1 MMGSKVYKTLFGQ
14 TILMPQA
21 NVEEFYKLNDYF
33 EYVTSNKFIDDLP
46 HAYWSSILPQLK
58 KTYENNLLTLKEEGL
73 PTKRSEQFNF
83 ANIHKL
89 YNIDI
94 LSAESD
100 NDSYE
105 VIERFSYL
113 NGKKRC
119 IVLNDSRIFTS
130 EDLNKRSPFNVQILD
145 SVNTNKNRQS
155 EYVKLLQQR
164 NNFSKLTY
172 ALSPFP
178 NVIIFPNG
186 SNDTFD
192 KNPVTVQYRNSSD
205 DPRIECNTTIFDVQY
220 NAKVHLKEDIKTT
233 AGQMNYSMYVLRE
246 NSELIIERTTNDYGG
261 WNVFD
266 SVFICHPGSKLT
278 VKFTNTGSQY
288 TQENLYINSSSK
300 TSVNILGRNQIY
312 KGNEYHQ
319 YVYQKSNDP
328 DNYSCIDIKN
338 VGREYASTSFI
349 GRYDVGPL
357 STNFDG
363 TMNNQNLML
372 DKNVTMHTRPVL
384 DIHTKEIKCQH
395 GCTVSNINE
404 DHMYYLQTKGIN
416 KVTASEML
424 IESFLC

>member
-1 MMGSKVYKTLFGQ
+1 MALKVYKTLFGQ
-14 TILMPQA
+14 SLLMPQA
-21 NVEEFYKLNDYF
+21 SAEEFHKLEDYV
-33 EYVTSNKFIDDLP
+33 EYVTSNNFIDELP
-46 HAYWSSILPQLK
+46 HSYWANILPQFK
-58 KTYENNLLTLKEEGL
+58 KSFEANLLALKDAGL

-89 YNIDI
+89 YAIDI

-100 NDSYE
+100 KDSYD

-113 NGKKRC
+113 NGLSKS
-119 IVLNDSRIFTS
+119 IVLNDSRVFTTN
-130 EDLNKRSPFNVQILD
+130 DLGKRTPFNIQILD

-155 EYVKLLQQR
+155 EYVKLLKQQD
-164 NNFSKLTY
+164 NFSKVTY
-172 ALSPFP
+172 ALTPFP

-205 DPRIECNTTIFDVQY
+205 EPRLDCNTTIFDIQY
-220 NAKVHLKEDIKTT
+220 NAKVHLKEDVKTT

-246 NSELIIERTTNDYGG
+246 NAELTIERTTNDYGG

-288 TQENLYINSSSK
+288 TQENFYIDSSSK
-300 TSVNILGRNQIY
+300 TSVQIIGRNEIY

-328 DNYSCIDIKN
+328 HNYSNIDIKN
-338 VGREYASTSFI
+338 VGKEYASTSFI

-357 STNFDG
+357 STDFDG

-404 DHMYYLQTKGIN
+404 EHMYYLQTKGID
-416 KVTASEML
+416 KATASDML

>member
-1 MMGSKVYKTLFGQ
+1 MMGSKVYKSLFGQ
-14 TILMPQA
+14 QLLEPSA
-21 NVEEFYKLNDYF
+21 SKEEFRSLNDYF

-46 HAYWSSILPQLK
+46 NAYWSSILPEFK
-58 KTYENNLLTLKEEGL
+58 KTYEHNLLELKEDGL

-89 YNIDI
+89 YGIDI
-94 LSAESD
+94 LDYRD
-100 NDSYE
+100 NTGWME
-105 VIERFSYL
+105 IERFSAL
-113 NGKKRC
+113 ANKKRS

-130 EDLNKRSPFNVQILD
+130 EDFNKRSPFNVQILD
-145 SVNTNKNRQS
+145 SINTNKNRQS
-155 EYVKLLQQR
+155 EYVKLLQQQD
-164 NNFSKLTY
+164 NFSKLSY

-186 SNDTFD
+186 SKDTFN
-192 KNPVTVQYRNSSD
+192 KNPVTVSYRNSSEE
-205 DPRIECNTTIFDVQY
+205 PVLECNTTIFDVQY
-220 NAKVHLKEDIKTT
+220 NAKVHLNEDIKTS
-233 AGQMNYSMYVLRE
+233 AGQMNYSMYILRE
-246 NSELIIERTTNDYGG
+246 NSELVIERTTNDYGG
-261 WNVFD
+261 WNIFD

-278 VKFTNTGSQY
+278 IKFTNTGSQY
-288 TQENLYINSSSK
+288 TQENFYIDSSYK
-300 TSVNILGRNQIY
+300 TSVNIVGRNQIY

-328 DNYSCIDIKN
+328 DNYSSIDIKN
-338 VGREYASTSFI
+338 VGKEYSSTSFI

-357 STNFDG
+357 STDFDG

-404 DHMYYLQTKGIN
+404 DHMYYLQTKGID

>member
-1 MMGSKVYKTLFGQ
+1 MGSKVYKTLFGQ
-14 TILMPQA
+14 SLLTHVA
-21 NVEEFYKLNDYF
+21 NVDEFNKLEDHV
-33 EYVTSNKFIDDLP
+33 EYVTSDNFIDELP
-46 HAYWSSILPQLK
+46 HSYWANILPQFK
-58 KTYENNLLTLKEEGL
+58 QSFEANLLSLKEEGL

-89 YNIDI
+89 YAIDI

-100 NDSYE
+100 KDSYD

-113 NGKKRC
+113 NGLSKA
-119 IVLNDSRIFTS
+119 IVLNDSRVFTS
-130 EDLNKRSPFNVQILD
+130 NDLGKRSPFNIQILD

-155 EYVKLLQQR
+155 EYVKLLKQQD
-164 NNFSKLTY
+164 NFSKVTY
-172 ALSPFP
+172 ALTPFP

-186 SNDTFD
+186 SNDTFN

-205 DPRIECNTTIFDVQY
+205 EPVLQCNTTIFDVQY
-220 NAKVHLKEDIKTT
+220 NAKVHLKEDVKTT

-246 NSELIIERTTNDYGG
+246 NAELTIDRTTNDYGG
-261 WNVFD
+261 WSIFD

-278 VKFTNTGSQY
+278 IKFTNTGSQY
-288 TQENLYINSSSK
+288 TQENFYIDSSSK
-300 TSVNILGRNQIY
+300 TSVEIIGRNEIY

-328 DNYSCIDIKN
+328 DNYSNIDIKN
-338 VGREYASTSFI
+338 VGKEYASTSFV

-357 STNFDG
+357 STDFDG

-404 DHMYYLQTKGIN
+404 EHMYYLQTKGID
-416 KVTASEML
+416 KATASEML

>member
-1 MMGSKVYKTLFGQ
+1 MGSKVYKTLFGQ
-14 TILMPQA
+14 SLLTHLA
-21 NVEEFYKLNDYF
+21 NADEFNNLEDYVEH
-33 EYVTSNKFIDDLP
+33 VTSNNFIDELP
-46 HAYWSSILPQLK
+46 HSYWANILPQFK
-58 KTYENNLLTLKEEGL
+58 QSFEANLLSLKEEGL

-89 YNIDI
+89 YAIDI

-100 NDSYE
+100 KDSYD

-113 NGKKRC
+113 NGLSKS
-119 IVLNDSRIFTS
+119 IVLNDSRVFTS
-130 EDLNKRSPFNVQILD
+130 NDLGKRSPFNIQILD

-155 EYVKLLQQR
+155 EYVKLLKQQD
-164 NNFSKLTY
+164 NFSKVTY
-172 ALSPFP
+172 ALTPFP

-186 SNDTFD
+186 SNDTFN

-205 DPRIECNTTIFDVQY
+205 EPVLQCNTTIFDVQY
-220 NAKVHLKEDIKTT
+220 NAKVHLKEDVKTT

-246 NSELIIERTTNDYGG
+246 NAELTIERTTNDYGG
-261 WNVFD
+261 WNIFD

-288 TQENLYINSSSK
+288 TQENFYIDSSSK
-300 TSVNILGRNQIY
+300 TSVDIIGRNEIY
-312 KGNEYHQ
+312 KGNQYHQ

-328 DNYSCIDIKN
+328 DNYSCIDIRN
-338 VGREYASTSFI
+338 VGKEYASTSFI

-357 STNFDG
+357 STDFDG

-395 GCTVSNINE
+395 GCTVSNVNE
-404 DHMYYLQTKGIN
+404 DHMYYLQSKGVDRI
-416 KVTASEML
+416 TASEML
-424 IESFLC
+424 VESFLC